1 MKNLNEMKAR
11 QKDFVGHLRGL
22 TEKYVAGLEKEKIQT
37 ILLSGSV
44 ARGDYFPGKFGGY
57 VDLIVMTKEPN
68 FDANTVFGKDIE
80 PEIPYHC
87 VETFIDD
94 EKIGFEIDIRP
105 FVYVHK
111 FETFDEPGK
120 WSILESKIL
129 YDEND
134 LFSKELSKIEFLK
147 KKELK
152 SYFEKTIFEI
162 ERLIGDYICDKWLR
176 RAAYIQLHENL
187 DKAIKLGICCLYYI
201 NGSYVAPDNRL
212 SYYTYSFE
220 KLPENY
226 ERMMKM
232 LMKQN
237 ISSRR
242 DFFRRKQLF
251 ESGFLNWLKAE
262 KIKITAIQID

>member
-1 MKNLNEMKAR
+1 MKKLNEMKMQ
-11 QKDFVGHLRGL
+11 QKDFVAHLRVL
-22 TEKYVAGLEKEKIQT
+22 TEKYISSLEKSKIQT

-44 ARGDYFPGKFGGY
+44 ARGDYFPGKLGGY
-57 VDLIVMTKEPN
+57 VDLIVMTKELD
-68 FDANTVFGKDIE
+68 FDKNLVFGKDIE

-87 VETFIDD
+87 VETFIDG

-105 FVYVHK
+105 FVSVQQFK
-111 FETFDEPGK
+111 TFDEPKK

-134 LFSKELSKIEFLK
+134 LFSNELNKIEILK
-147 KKELK
+147 KTELK
-152 SYFEKTIFEI
+152 SHLEKTIFEI
-162 ERLIGDYICDKWLR
+162 EQFIGEYVCDKWLR
-176 RAAYIQLHENL
+176 RAAYVQLHENL
-187 DKAIKLGICCLYYI
+187 NKALELGIRCLYYI
-201 NGSYVAPDNRL
+201 NGSYAAPDNRL

-220 KLPENY
+220 KLPKNY

-242 DFFRRKQLF
+242 DFFRRKKLF
-251 ESGFLNWLKAE
+251 EQGFLNWLKAE
-262 KIKITAIQID
+262 NKP